1 MIMLGEL
8 IVPGEPQKIQVEAL
22 NSTTISTRWETPNQN
37 EKHGVIRGYQIHV
50 QEIGEDSDS
59 LLNQPLRFDVLDGT
73 ARTYNVTDLQ
83 PDTKYS
89 VQVAALTR
97 KGDGL
102 RSKKVNI
109 KTPGGVPSRPDLTL
123 K

>member
-1 MIMLGEL
+1 MSTNA
-8 IVPGEPQKIQVEAL
+8 V
-22 NSTTISTRWETPNQN
+22 NSTTIQVLWESPNQN

-50 QEIGEDSDS
+50 QELGDDEDS
-59 LLNQPLRFDVLDGT
+59 LLNPPLRFDVLDGN
-73 ARTYNVTDLQ
+73 ARRYNVTDLQ
-83 PDTKYS
+83 PDTKYA

-102 RSKKVNI
+102 RSKKVVV